1 MGQHGGRWIAV
12 GAALVLC
19 VPLALLALVLVTSN
33 QTSSSTVNGAVSG
46 VPSQYEAA
54 VSKAGTVCQ
63 AITAPVLAA
72 QIAQESNWN
81 PQARSGAGAEGISQ
95 FLPATWASAGVD
107 GDGDGKADIWNPAD
121 AIISQGHYMC
131 DLASQVQHD
140 LDTKRVHGDLV
151 SLTLAA
157 YNAGLGNVE
166 ASGGS
171 PGINETITYVSTILG
186 NATHYLSGG
195 ASAVAGD
202 VQSALTWA
210 KGIAADNSYA
220 YVWGGDGQA
229 DGGYD
234 CSGLTQA
241 YAAKIGVSLPRTAA
255 DQSTIGHQVSQEAAQ
270 PGDLIFWGAPAYH
283 TAIYLG
289 DGQMVSA
296 DNEADGINTEAVW
309 GTPTQYRSLR

>member
-1 MGQHGGRWIAV
+1 MGQRGGRWIAA
-12 GAALVLC
+12 GAALVLGA
-19 VPLALLALVLVTSN
+19 PLALLALVLVTSN
-33 QTSSSTVNGAVSG
+33 QTSDSTVSGAVSG

-54 VSKAGTVCQ
+54 VSKAGTLCQ

-81 PQARSGAGAEGISQ
+81 PQASSGAGAEGISQ
-95 FLPATWASAGVD
+95 FLPSTWASVGVD

-140 LDTKRVHGDLV
+140 LDEGSVHGDLV

-166 ASGGS
+166 SAGGI

-186 NATHYLSGG
+186 NADHYLSGG
-195 ASAVAGD
+195 SVVDGD
-202 VQSALTWA
+202 VQSALNWA
-210 KGIAADNSYA
+210 KGIATDNSYA

-241 YAAKIGVSLPRTAA
+241 YAARIGVSLPRTAA

-270 PGDLIFWGAPAYH
+270 PGDLIFWGSPAYH
-283 TAIYLG
+283 VAIYLG

-296 DNEADGINTEAVW
+296 DNEADGINTEKVW
-309 GTPTQYRSLR
+309 GTPAQYRSLR